1 MRYYESLYIVNPNY
15 EQSKID
21 QAMKTVSD
29 KVSEYGFNV
38 INHFVWGKKRLAYNI
53 QEHKYGS
60 YVLMHFETNSVENLE
75 RFERFMVLEKSIVR
89 NQTVLLDEK
98 PEKKSEKERPAEE
111 EKTNRS
117 KDDSKESVR
126 STNKHKPT
134 EEPTDSEEESTD
146 SEEESTEDKPTEEP
160 TDSEEESTEDKPTE
174 EPTDSEED
182 KEEK

>member
-134 EEPTDSEEESTD
+134 EE
-146 SEEESTEDKPTEEP
+146 STEDKPTEEP

>member
-21 QAMKTVSD
+21 QVMKTVSD

-160 TDSEEESTEDKPTE
+160 TDSEE
-174 EPTDSEED
+174 D

>member
-75 RFERFMVLEKSIVR
+75 QFERFMVLEKSIVR

-111 EKTNRS
+111 EKTNKS

-134 EEPTDSEEESTD
+134 
-146 SEEESTEDKPTEEP
+146 
-160 TDSEEESTEDKPTE
+160 EESTEDKPTE

>member
-21 QAMKTVSD
+21 QAMKAVSD

-60 YVLMHFETNSVENLE
+60 YVLMHFETDSVENLE
-75 RFERFMVLEKSIVR
+75 RFERFMVLQKSIVR

-98 PEKKSEKERPAEE
+98 PEKQSEKEQSAEE
-111 EKTNRS
+111 DKSNSS
-117 KDDSKESVR
+117 KDDLKES
-126 STNKHKPT
+126 TKDKPS
-134 EEPTDSEEESTD
+134 EEPTDSEEESTK
-146 SEEESTEDKPTEEP
+146 DK
-160 TDSEEESTEDKPTE
+160 SSE